1 MSPKHLLMVMA
12 LTTGTVV
19 STSAQTTTDFKSY
32 TQAVPGSNQTYA
44 MVAIPGGK
52 FLMGSLPG
60 EKGHKPDEGPKHSVT
75 IEPFYM
81 GKYEVTWDLYD
92 LFAFTNMEKE
102 MATKYTESDANLA
115 KTDATTRPSPP
126 YVDMSFGMGRA
137 GYPAINMT
145 QYAAIKFCAWLYAKT
160 GVFYRLPTEAEWE
173 YACRGNDKNAALA
186 YSFGNDVK
194 KLGEYAV
201 FTGNSDGGYKQVG
214 TKKPNP
220 FGLYDMHGN
229 VMEWTQDQ
237 YIVDYYKQV
246 ASGKIKEPYAPT
258 TTLYPNSV
266 RGGSW
271 DDEPDVLRSAARTPS
286 APAWKMLDPQSPKS
300 DWWLTSA
307 SFVGFRIIR
316 PAKAPGDEEI
326 KAYYGIKALKDY

>member
-1 MSPKHLLMVMA
+1 MYLKHLSAAV
-12 LTTGTVV
+12 TIVV
-19 STSAQTTTDFKSY
+19 SAAISTSAQTTTDFKSY
-32 TQAVPGSNQTYA
+32 TQVIPGSNQVYA
-44 MVAIPGGK
+44 MVAIPGGS
-52 FLMGSLPG
+52 FMMGSPAA
-60 EKGHKPDEGPKHSVT
+60 EKGHKPDEGPQHKVQ
-75 IEPFYM
+75 IEPFHM

-102 MATKYTESDANLA
+102 MAAKYTQLDANLA

-126 YVDMSFGMGRA
+126 YVDMSFGMGRE

-160 GVFYRLPTEAEWE
+160 GIFYRLPTEAEWE
-173 YACRGNDKNAALA
+173 YACRAKTTTP
-186 YSFGNDVK
+186 YSFGADVK
-194 KLGEYAV
+194 QLGDYAV
-201 FTGNSDGGYKQVG
+201 FNGNSGGGYKKVG

-220 FGLYDMHGN
+220 FGLHDMHGN

-237 YIVDYYKQV
+237 YIEDYYQQV
-246 ASGKIKEPYAPT
+246 ASGKAKGPYAPT

-271 DDEPDVLRSAARTPS
+271 DDGPEVLRSAARTPS
-286 APAWKMLDPQSPKS
+286 APAWKVLDPQSPKS

-307 SFVGFRIIR
+307 SFVGFRIVR
-316 PAKAPGDEEI
+316 PAKTPSEAEI
-326 KAYYGIKALKDY
+326 KAYYDIKVIKDY

>member
-1 MSPKHLLMVMA
+1 MISSKPLLTIA
-12 LTTGTVV
+12 LGVLICIQLQ
-19 STSAQTTTDFKSY
+19 AQTTTDFKSY
-32 TQAVPGSNQTYA
+32 TQVIPGSNQVYA
-44 MVAIPGGK
+44 MVAIPGGS
-52 FLMGSLPG
+52 FMMGSPTA
-60 EKGHKPDEGPKHSVT
+60 EKGHKPDEGPQHKVQ

-102 MATKYTESDANLA
+102 MAAKYTQLDANLA

-126 YVDMSFGMGRA
+126 YVDMSFGMGRE

-160 GVFYRLPTEAEWE
+160 GIFYRLPTEAEWE
-173 YACRGNDKNAALA
+173 YACRAKTTTP
-186 YSFGNDVK
+186 YSFGADVK
-194 KLGEYAV
+194 MLGDYAV
-201 FTGNSDGGYKQVG
+201 FNGNSGGGYKKVG

-229 VMEWTQDQ
+229 VMEWTKDQ
-237 YIVDYYKQV
+237 YIDDYYQQV
-246 ASGKIKEPYAPT
+246 ASGKAKEPYAPT
-258 TTLYPNSV
+258 TTLYPNAV

-271 DDEPDVLRSAARTPS
+271 DDAPEVLRSAARTPS
-286 APAWKMLDPQSPKS
+286 APAWKVLDPQSPKS

-307 SFVGFRIIR
+307 SFVGFRIVR
-316 PAKAPGDEEI
+316 PAKTPSEAEI
-326 KAYYGIKALKDY
+326 KAYYDIKVIKDY

>member
-1 MSPKHLLMVMA
+1 MRLKYLLSTLVVTIGIRV
-12 LTTGTVV
+12 LTN
-19 STSAQTTTDFKSY
+19 AQTSSPIKSY
-32 TQAVPGSNQTYA
+32 TQTIPGTNQTYA

-52 FLMGSLPG
+52 FLMGSLPS
-60 EKGHKPDEGPKHSVT
+60 EKGHKPDEEPKHGVT

-81 GKYEVTWDLYD
+81 GKYEVTWDFYD

-102 MATKYTESDANLA
+102 MAAKYTQTDANLT

-126 YVDMSFGMGRA
+126 YVDMSFGMGRE

-173 YACRGNDKNAALA
+173 YACRGNDKNATLA
-186 YSFGNDVK
+186 YSFGNDAK
-194 KLGEYAV
+194 QLGDYAV
-201 FTGNSDGGYKQVG
+201 FAGNSGGGYKKVG
-214 TKKPNP
+214 TKKPNS

-237 YIVDYYKQV
+237 YIEDYYKQV

-258 TTLYPNSV
+258 TTLYPNAV

-271 DDEPDVLRSAARTPS
+271 DDEPEVLRSAARTPS
-286 APAWKMLDPQSPKS
+286 APSWKVLDPQSPKS

-307 SFVGFRIIR
+307 SFVGFRIVR
-316 PAKAPGDEEI
+316 PAKTPSEDEI
-326 KAYYGIKALKDY
+326 KAYYGIKPIKDY

>member
-1 MSPKHLLMVMA
+1 MQLNYLVPLFLVLFWA
-12 LTTGTVV
+12 IRTA
-19 STSAQTTTDFKSY
+19 SAQSTTIKSY
-32 TQAVPGSNQTYA
+32 TQVIPGSNQTYA
-44 MVAIPGGK
+44 LVAIPGGT
-52 FLMGSLPG
+52 FLMGSPAG
-60 EKGHKPDEGPKHSVT
+60 EKGHQPDEGPQHKVT

-92 LFAFTNMEKE
+92 LFAFTNMEKD
-102 MATKYTESDANLA
+102 MATKYTQTDANLA

-126 YVDMSFGMGRA
+126 YVDMSFGMGRS

-173 YACRGNDKNAALA
+173 YACRAGTTTA
-186 YSFGNDVK
+186 YSFGDDAK
-194 KLGEYAV
+194 KLDEYAV
-201 FTGNSDGGYKQVG
+201 FVSSSGGSYKPVG

-237 YIVDYYKQV
+237 YLKDYYQQV
-246 ASGKIKEPYAPT
+246 ASGNVKEPFAPVT
-258 TTLYPNSV
+258 ALYPNAV

-271 DDEPDVLRSAARTPS
+271 DDGPEVLRSAARTPS
-286 APAWKMLDPQSPKS
+286 TPAWKMLDPQSPKS

-307 SFVGFRIIR
+307 SFVGFRIMR
-316 PAKAPGDEEI
+316 PAKTPSEADI
-326 KAYYGIKALKDY
+326 KAYYDIKPIKEY

>member
-1 MSPKHLLMVMA
+1 MFPKHLLSVFA
-12 LTTGTVV
+12 LTLGV
-19 STSAQTTTDFKSY
+19 SSLTNAQTATEFKSY
-32 TQAVPGSNQTYA
+32 TQVIPGSDQTYA

-52 FLMGSLPG
+52 YVMGSPAS
-60 EKGHKPDEGPKHSVT
+60 EKGHKPDEAPQHSVA

-102 MATKYTESDANLA
+102 MATKYPQTDANLA

-160 GVFYRLPTEAEWE
+160 GIFYRLPTEAEWE
-173 YACRGNDKNAALA
+173 YACRANTTTP
-186 YSFGNDVK
+186 YSFGADVK

-201 FTGNSDGGYKQVG
+201 FNGNSGGGYKKVG

-229 VMEWTQDQ
+229 VMEWTKDQ
-237 YIVDYYKQV
+237 YIEDYYKQV
-246 ASGKIKEPYAPT
+246 AAGKVKEPYAPT
-258 TTLYPNSV
+258 TTLYPNAV

-271 DDEPDVLRSAARTPS
+271 DDEPEVLRSAARTPS
-286 APAWKMLDPQSPKS
+286 APAWKILDPQSPKS

-307 SFVGFRIIR
+307 SFVGFRIVR
-316 PAKAPGDEEI
+316 PAKAPSEEEI
-326 KAYYGIKALKDY
+326 KAYYDIKVIKDY